1 MNKLLVQQGAAGD
14 SPSSSVDDRIPDVG
28 EDSRGASRI
37 VGLQGD
43 HRRTV
48 EAGTQTGVSRQ
59 QGRGRCGEVEPVT
72 GDREVQIAPAV
83 GVLSRRS
90 SGLDRLVRHVPEAAI
105 RKVNGTIRLLAPRAV
120 RTLGLPALDD
130 EVPALV
136 FTVYEAGLFRLRI
149 VGESMRSRFC

>member
-1 MNKLLVQQGAAGD
+1 MTNPRRNLDVLVVGPITPSVQGWRVVEMNKLLVQQGAAGD

-83 GVLSRRS
+83 GRTVRDDHPELVVRPRARGGGHREGQRCS
-90 SGLDRLVRHVPEAAI
+90 RLVGPTGREDSWTP
-105 RKVNGTIRLLAPRAV
+105 G
-120 RTLGLPALDD
+120 
-130 EVPALV
+130 
-136 FTVYEAGLFRLRI
+136 AGRP
-149 VGESMRSRFC
+149 